1 MLNWNFVNYN
11 SFFFYYKYLLLFSH
25 LVISDSMWHHGLQHG
40 QAPLSFTISQS
51 LLRFMSIDLVMLSN
65 HLILC
70 CSLFCF
76 QSFQASGSLPL
87 SWLFASGVQSIGAS
101 ASFLTWFT
109 SVQLLSHAQIFATP
123 WTTACQASRSI
134 NNSKSPPKP
143 MSIESVMPSNRLIF
157 CCPLFH
163 LPSIFS
169 QNQCLFKWVSYLHQ
183 VAKILEFQLQH
194 QSFQWTP
201 RTDLL

>member
-1 MLNWNFVNYN
+1 MLNWNFENYN
-11 SFFFYYKYLLLFSH
+11 SFFYYKYLLLFSH

-51 LLRFMSIDLVMLSN
+51 LLRFMSIELVMLSN

-123 WTTACQASRSI
+123 RTTACQASRSI
-134 NNSKSPPKP
+134 NNSKRPPKP
-143 MSIESVMPSNRLIF
+143 MSIESVTPSNHLIF
-157 CCPLFH
+157 CCPLLH

-169 QNQCLFKWVSYLHQ
+169 QNQGLFK
-183 VAKILEFQLQH
+183 
-194 QSFQWTP
+194 
-201 RTDLL
+201 

>member
-1 MLNWNFVNYN
+1 MSN
-11 SFFFYYKYLLLFSH
+11 S
-25 LVISDSMWHHGLQHG
+25 VTPWTVAR

-51 LLRFMSIDLVMLSN
+51 LLRFMSIELVMLSN

-101 ASFLTWFT
+101 ASFLTWLT

-123 WTTACQASRSI
+123 RTAARQASRSI
-134 NNSKSPPKP
+134 NNSKRPPKP
-143 MSIESVMPSNRLIF
+143 MSIESVTPSNHLIF
-157 CCPLFH
+157 CCPLLH

-169 QNQCLFKWVSYLHQ
+169 QNQSLFKYVSSLHQ
-183 VAKILEFQLQH
+183 VTKILEFQLQH
-194 QSFQWTP
+194 QSFQWIF
-201 RTDLL
+201 RTHFL